1 MTPKKQV
8 SPAIRILRGERDASA
23 RATHLEAATR
33 KFLVTTNERKQ
44 MSTKTN
50 FKRIALVAVAA
61 LGMGVLSSVPS
72 QAVGNADSL
81 TVTAG
86 TQYTT
91 ATGGTLVADSGTAAT
106 AAFQFLGGATQDTYT
121 LVASLKSAPA
131 TSSALPFLML
141 DTSTMAGVSA
151 SGGNVVDTA
160 TTGAWLSTKFDTMT
174 SNSNILITN
183 LNSSRVATAGVA
195 YAKFKV
201 MITDPTVAGTYVV
214 TIKSTP
220 TDAASSDSV
229 PDAGTDVTIT
239 VSGATTAASSTYS
252 KAQLNLG
259 ATWQGVSTAAGVD
272 SSVAVANTASATAK
286 AVIRVVLADALDVKT
301 YANESLTVTT
311 SVGTVGL
318 LSAGSLGKSVVLN
331 YTAGATG
338 VDIGVY
344 ADGTAGTASITISTT
359 NVTFGAKS
367 VTFYSTTSSKIVATK
382 KANTMGLGSNASV
395 VLGKATDANG
405 NTVGADATST
415 GVYAYS
421 SNTAVISDSGTAC
434 VYNSTYQIHECALTG
449 VTAGTANITLRN
461 SATAGAASTVNSTEA
476 ISVTVST
483 GVPTSLKMEWNK
495 ATYAPGEKAVL
506 SIWAVDAAGKPV
518 GPQTISNLINAS
530 GISTSSGFVAGSSSS
545 TVTIPNTTTSYTLA
559 TTSALLGASLASA
572 EPTAQITVYMPFA
585 GGSVSVSATGGA
597 SLPAAA
603 QATKVTATATVTDSG
618 AAALAAVTA
627 LATTVASL
635 KTLITTLTN
644 LVLKIQKKVKA

>member
-1 MTPKKQV
+1 
-8 SPAIRILRGERDASA
+8 
-23 RATHLEAATR
+23 
-33 KFLVTTNERKQ
+33 

-72 QAVGNADSL
+72 QAAGNADSL
-81 TVTAG
+81 TLVAG

-91 ATGGTLVADSGTAAT
+91 AAGGTLVADSGTAAT
-106 AAFQFLGGATQDTYT
+106 ATFQFLASDAALDTYT

-131 TSSALPFLML
+131 ASSALPFLML
-141 DTSTMAGVSA
+141 DTSTIGGTSAAAGDVVDSTTA
-151 SGGNVVDTA
+151 NGSTWRSTRFDTFTANSNIFIRNHLSGAGAAGDTA
-160 TTGAWLSTKFDTMT
+160 TT
-174 SNSNILITN
+174 
-183 LNSSRVATAGVA
+183 GVA

-201 MITDPTVAGTYVV
+201 MITNPTVAGTYVV

-220 TDAASSDSV
+220 SDASSTDSV

-239 VSGATTAASSTYS
+239 VSGSTTAASSIYS
-252 KAQLNLG
+252 KAQLTSG
-259 ATWQGVSTAAGVD
+259 ATWAGVSTATGVD
-272 SSVAVANTASATAK
+272 SSVAVANTASTTAK
-286 AVIRVVLADALDVKT
+286 AVIRVVLADASNVKT

-318 LSAGSLGKSVVLN
+318 LSAGSLGKSVVLV
-331 YTAGATG
+331 YTPGASGT
-338 VDIGVY
+338 DIGIY
-344 ADGTAGTASITISTT
+344 ADGTAGTATITISTT
-359 NVTFGAKS
+359 NVTFASKT
-367 VTFYSTTSSKIVATK
+367 VTFFSTTSSKIVATK
-382 KANTMGLGSNASV
+382 KANTMGIGSNASV

-405 NTVGADATST
+405 ATVGADATST

-421 SNTAVISDSGTAC
+421 SNTAVVSDSGTAC

-495 ATYAPGEKAVL
+495 ATYAPGEKAIL
-506 SIWAVDAAGKPV
+506 SVWAVDAAGKPV

-530 GISTSSGFVAGSSSS
+530 GMSTTSGFVAGSSSS
-545 TVTIPNTTTSYTLA
+545 TVGIPNSTTSYALT

-572 EPTAQITVYMPFA
+572 EPTFQTTVYMPFA
-585 GGSVSVSATGGA
+585 GGTVSVSATGGA

-603 QATKVTATATVTDSG
+603 QAIKVTATATVTDSG

>member
-1 MTPKKQV
+1 
-8 SPAIRILRGERDASA
+8 
-23 RATHLEAATR
+23 
-33 KFLVTTNERKQ
+33 

-72 QAVGNADSL
+72 QAAGNADSL
-81 TVTAG
+81 TLVAG
-86 TQYTT
+86 SQYTT
-91 ATGGTLVADSGTAAT
+91 AAGGTLVADSGTAAT
-106 AAFQFLGGATQDTYT
+106 ATFQFLGGSALDTYT

-141 DTSTMAGVSA
+141 DTSTMAGTSA
-151 SGGNVVDTA
+151 AAGNVVDSTTA
-160 TTGAWLSTKFDTMT
+160 ATGTWRSYKFDTFT
-174 SNSNILITN
+174 ANSNIFIRN
-183 LNSSRVATAGVA
+183 QNAGAETAVSGIA

-201 MITDPTVAGTYVV
+201 MIDAPTVAGTYVV

-220 TDAASSDSV
+220 SDATSTDSV
-229 PDAGTDVTIT
+229 PDAGVDVTIT

-252 KAQLNLG
+252 KAQLNQG

-272 SSVAVANTASATAK
+272 SSVAVANTASTTAK

-311 SVGTVGL
+311 TVGTVGL

-331 YTAGATG
+331 YTPGATG
-338 VDIGVY
+338 TDIGIY

-359 NVTFGAKS
+359 NVTFAPKT
-367 VTFYSTTSSKIVATK
+367 VTFFSTTSSKIVATK
-382 KANTMGLGSNASV
+382 KSNTMGIGSNASV

-405 NTVGADATST
+405 NVVGADATST

-434 VYNSTYQIHECALTG
+434 VYNTTWQIHECALTG

-483 GVPTSLKMEWNK
+483 GIPTSLKMEWNK
-495 ATYAPGEKAVL
+495 ATYAPGEKATL
-506 SIWAVDAAGKPV
+506 SVWAVDAAGKPV

-530 GISTSSGFVAGSSSS
+530 GMSTTAGFVAGSASS
-545 TVTIPNTTTSYTLA
+545 TVTIPNTTTSYELKTR
-559 TTSALLGASLASA
+559 SALLGDSLASA

-585 GGSVSVSATGGA
+585 GGSVSVSATGGS

-603 QATKVTATATVTDSG
+603 QAVKVTATATVTDSG
-618 AAALAAVTA
+618 AAALAAVNA

-635 KTLITTLTN
+635 RTLITTLTN

>member
-1 MTPKKQV
+1 
-8 SPAIRILRGERDASA
+8 
-23 RATHLEAATR
+23 
-33 KFLVTTNERKQ
+33 

-50 FKRIALVAVAA
+50 FKRIALVAIAA
-61 LGMGVLSSVPS
+61 LGLGVLSSVPS
-72 QAVGNADSL
+72 QAVGNSDLL
-81 TVTAG
+81 TVVTG

-91 ATGGTLVADSGTAAT
+91 AAGGTTAADSGTAASAT
-106 AAFQFLGGATQDTYT
+106 FSYLAGAALDTYT
-121 LVASLKSAPA
+121 LTISLKSGPA
-131 TSSALPFLML
+131 GSTSLPFLLL
-141 DTSTMAGVSA
+141 DTHSVAG
-151 SGGNVVDTA
+151 
-160 TTGAWLSTKFDTMT
+160 
-174 SNSNILITN
+174 
-183 LNSSRVATAGVA
+183 VATAAASPVDTNAVVGDLSVKNDTFTANSSVFVRNTGSAAGVVS
-195 YAKFKV
+195 AKFRV
-201 MITDPTVAGTYVV
+201 MMYNPTVAGTYVV
-214 TIKSTP
+214 NITSDP
-220 TDAASSDSV
+220 SVSGSSDSV
-229 PDAGTDVTIT
+229 AATGTDVTIT
-239 VSGATTAASSTYS
+239 VSASDTVASAVYS
-252 KAQLNLG
+252 KAQLTLG
-259 ATWQGVSTAAGVD
+259 ATWKGVSTAAGVD
-272 SSVAVANTASATAK
+272 SSVAVANTASTTAK

-301 YANESLTVTT
+301 YANESVTVTT

-331 YTAGATG
+331 YTPGATG
-338 VDIGVY
+338 TDIGIY
-344 ADGTAGTASITISTT
+344 ADGTAGTATITISTT
-359 NVTFGAKS
+359 NVTFASKT
-367 VTFYSTTSSKIVATK
+367 VTFFSTTSTKIVATK
-382 KANTMGLGSNASV
+382 KSNTMGIGSNASV

-405 NTVGADATST
+405 ATVGADATST

-434 VYNSTYQIHECALTG
+434 VYNTTWQIHECALTG

-530 GISTSSGFVAGSSSS
+530 GISTSAGFVAGSSAT
-545 TVTIPNTTTSYTLA
+545 TVVIPTTTASYELKTR
-559 TTSALLGASLASA
+559 SALLGDSVPSA
-572 EPTAQITVYMPFA
+572 EPTAQLTVYMPFA

-603 QATKVTATATVTDSG
+603 QAVKVTATATVTDSG

>member
-1 MTPKKQV
+1 
-8 SPAIRILRGERDASA
+8 
-23 RATHLEAATR
+23 
-33 KFLVTTNERKQ
+33 

-81 TVTAG
+81 TVATG

-91 ATGGTLVADSGTAAT
+91 AAGGSIIADSGTAAT
-106 AAFQFLGGATQDTYT
+106 AAFQFLAGSGFDTYT

-131 TSSALPFLML
+131 ANTRLPML
-141 DTSTMAGVSA
+141 VVDTVTMAGVSA
-151 SGGNVVDTA
+151 ATSRVVSVGVDTV
-160 TTGAWLSTKFDTMT
+160 KNKNDTITANT
-174 SNSNILITN
+174 SVLIAN
-183 LNSSRVATAGVA
+183 AAASSAATAGVA

-201 MITDPTVAGTYVV
+201 MIAEPTVAGTYVV
-214 TIKSTP
+214 NIKSTP
-220 TDAASSDSV
+220 SDASSSDSV
-229 PDAGTDVTIT
+229 PAEGTDVTIT

-272 SSVAVANTASATAK
+272 SSVAVANTASTTAK

-311 SVGTVGL
+311 TVGNVGL
-318 LSAGSLGKSVVLN
+318 LSAGSTGKSVVLN
-331 YTAGATG
+331 YTPGATG
-338 VDIGVY
+338 TDIGIY
-344 ADGTAGTASITISTT
+344 ADGTAGTATITISST
-359 NVTFGAKS
+359 NVTFAPKT
-367 VTFYSTTSSKIVATK
+367 VTFFSTTSTKIVATK
-382 KANTMGLGSNASV
+382 KSNTMGIGSNASV

-405 NTVGADATST
+405 AAVGADATST

-421 SNTAVISDSGTAC
+421 SNTAVVSDSGTAC
-434 VYNSTYQIHECALTG
+434 VYNPTYQIHECALTG
-449 VTAGTANITLRN
+449 VTAGTASITLRN
-461 SATAGAASTVNSTEA
+461 SATAGAASTVNSAEA
-476 ISVTVST
+476 ITVTVST

-495 ATYAPGEKAVL
+495 TTYAPGEKAIL
-506 SIWAVDAAGKPV
+506 SVWAVDAEGKPV

-530 GISTSSGFVAGSSSS
+530 GISTSAAFVAGSSST
-545 TVTIPNTTTSYTLA
+545 TVVLPNTTVSYELKTR
-559 TTSALLGASLASA
+559 SALLGDSLAST
-572 EPTAQITVYMPFA
+572 EPTNQITVYMPYA

-603 QATKVTATATVTDSG
+603 QAVKVTATATVTDSG
-618 AAALAAVTA
+618 AAALAAVNA

>member
-1 MTPKKQV
+1 MTPNKQV
-8 SPAIRILRGERDASA
+8 SPAVRILRGERDASA

-72 QAVGNADSL
+72 QAVGNSDSL
-81 TVTAG
+81 TVVAG

-91 ATGGTLVADSGTAAT
+91 AAGGTTVADSGTAASAT
-106 AAFQFLGGATQDTYT
+106 FAYLAGAALDTYT
-121 LVASLKSAPA
+121 LTISLKSSPTGN
-131 TSSALPFLML
+131 TSLPFLLL
-141 DTSTMAGVSA
+141 DTHSV
-151 SGGNVVDTA
+151 GG
-160 TTGAWLSTKFDTMT
+160 
-174 SNSNILITN
+174 
-183 LNSSRVATAGVA
+183 VATAAASPVDTDAAVGALSAKNDTFTANSSVFVRNTGGAAVA
-195 YAKFKV
+195 AVSAKFRV
-201 MITDPTVAGTYVV
+201 MMFNPTLAGTYVV
-214 TIKSTP
+214 NITSDP
-220 TDAASSDSV
+220 SVAGSSDSV
-229 PDAGTDVTIT
+229 AATGTDVTIT
-239 VSGATTAASSTYS
+239 VSAATTAASSVYS
-252 KAQLNLG
+252 KAQLTSG

-272 SSVAVANTASATAK
+272 SSVAVASTASTTAK

-331 YTAGATG
+331 YTPGATG
-338 VDIGVY
+338 TDIGIY
-344 ADGTAGTASITISTT
+344 ADGTAGTATITISST
-359 NVTFGAKS
+359 NVTFGSKT
-367 VTFYSTTSSKIVATK
+367 VTFYSTTSTKIVATK
-382 KANTMGLGSNASV
+382 KSNTMGVGSNASV

-405 NTVGADATST
+405 ATVGADATST

-421 SNTAVISDSGTAC
+421 SNTAVVSDSGTAC

-461 SATAGAASTVNSTEA
+461 SATAGAASTVNSAEVVT
-476 ISVTVST
+476 VTVST

-495 ATYAPGEKAVL
+495 TTYAPGEKAIL
-506 SIWAVDAAGKPV
+506 SVWAVDAAGKPV

-530 GISTSSGFVAGSSSS
+530 GISTTSGFVAGSSSS
-545 TVTIPNTTTSYTLA
+545 TVTIPNTTVSYELKTR
-559 TTSALLGASLASA
+559 SALLGDSLAST
-572 EPTAQITVYMPFA
+572 EPTNQITVYMPFA

-603 QATKVTATATVTDSG
+603 QTVKVTATATVTDSG

>member
-1 MTPKKQV
+1 
-8 SPAIRILRGERDASA
+8 
-23 RATHLEAATR
+23 
-33 KFLVTTNERKQ
+33 

-81 TVTAG
+81 TVVTG

-91 ATGGTLVADSGTAAT
+91 AAGGTLVADSGTAAT
-106 AAFQFLGGATQDTYT
+106 AAFQFLAGSGALDTYT

-131 TSSALPFLML
+131 ASSALPFLML
-141 DTSTMAGVSA
+141 DTSTMAGASA
-151 SGGNVVDTA
+151 AAGNVVDT
-160 TTGAWLSTKFDTMT
+160 TTADASTWRSTQFETFT
-174 SNSNILITN
+174 ANSNIFIRN
-183 LNSSRVATAGVA
+183 HNAAAATAVAGVA

-201 MITDPTVAGTYVV
+201 MITNPTVAGTYVV
-214 TIKSTP
+214 NIKSTP
-220 TDAASSDSV
+220 SDASSSDSV
-229 PDAGTDVTIT
+229 PAEGTDVTIT

-272 SSVAVANTASATAK
+272 SSVAVANTASTTAK

-311 SVGTVGL
+311 TVGNVGL
-318 LSAGSLGKSVVLN
+318 LSAGSTGKSVVLN
-331 YTAGATG
+331 YTPGATG
-338 VDIGVY
+338 TDIGIY
-344 ADGTAGTASITISTT
+344 ADGTAGTATITISST
-359 NVTFGAKS
+359 NVTFAPKT
-367 VTFYSTTSSKIVATK
+367 VTFFSTTSTKIVATK
-382 KANTMGLGSNASV
+382 KSNTMGIGSNASV
-395 VLGKATDANG
+395 VLGKA
-405 NTVGADATST
+405 
-415 GVYAYS
+415 
-421 SNTAVISDSGTAC
+421 
-434 VYNSTYQIHECALTG
+434 
-449 VTAGTANITLRN
+449 
-461 SATAGAASTVNSTEA
+461 AGAASTVNSAEA
-476 ISVTVST
+476 ITVTVST

-495 ATYAPGEKAVL
+495 TTYAPGEKAIL
-506 SIWAVDAAGKPV
+506 SVWAVDAEGKPV

-530 GISTSSGFVAGSSSS
+530 GISTSAAFVAGSSST
-545 TVTIPNTTTSYTLA
+545 TVVLPNTTVSYELKTR
-559 TTSALLGASLASA
+559 SALLGDSLAST
-572 EPTAQITVYMPFA
+572 EPTNQITVYMPYA

-603 QATKVTATATVTDSG
+603 QAVKVTATATVTDSG
-618 AAALAAVTA
+618 AAALAAVNA

>member
-1 MTPKKQV
+1 MTPNKQV
-8 SPAIRILRGERDASA
+8 SSVIRISQEERDASA

-50 FKRIALVAVAA
+50 FKRIALVAIAA

-72 QAVGNADSL
+72 QAVGNSDLL
-81 TVTAG
+81 TVVAG
-86 TQYTT
+86 TQNTT
-91 ATGGTLVADSGTAAT
+91 AAGGTTVADSGTAASAT
-106 AAFQFLGGATQDTYT
+106 FSYLAGAALDTYT
-121 LVASLKSAPA
+121 LTISLKSSPTGN
-131 TSSALPFLML
+131 TSLPFLLL
-141 DTSTMAGVSA
+141 DTHSVGAAATAAASPVDTDAVVGALSAKNDTFTANSSVFVRNTGSAVAAVSA
-151 SGGNVVDTA
+151 
-160 TTGAWLSTKFDTMT
+160 KF
-174 SNSNILITN
+174 
-183 LNSSRVATAGVA
+183 RVMM
-195 YAKFKV
+195 FN
-201 MITDPTVAGTYVV
+201 PTLAGTYVV
-214 TIKSTP
+214 NITSDP
-220 TDAASSDSV
+220 SVAGSSDSV
-229 PDAGTDVTIT
+229 AATGTDVTIT
-239 VSGATTAASSTYS
+239 VSAATTAASSTYS

-272 SSVAVANTASATAK
+272 SSVAVANTASTTAK

-331 YTAGATG
+331 YTPGATG
-338 VDIGVY
+338 TDIGIY
-344 ADGTAGTASITISTT
+344 ADGTAGTATITISST
-359 NVTFGAKS
+359 NVTFGAKT
-367 VTFYSTTSSKIVATK
+367 VTFYSTTSAKIVATK
-382 KANTMGLGSNASV
+382 KSNTMGVGSNASV

-405 NTVGADATST
+405 NVVGADATST

-421 SNTAVISDSGTAC
+421 SNTAVVSDSGTAC
-434 VYNSTYQIHECALTG
+434 VYNTTWQIHECALTG

-461 SATAGAASTVNSTEA
+461 SATAGAASTVNSAEVIT
-476 ISVTVST
+476 VTVST

-495 ATYAPGEKAVL
+495 TTYAPGEKAVL
-506 SIWAVDAAGKPV
+506 SVWAVDAAGKPV
-518 GPQTISNLINAS
+518 PPQTISNLINGS
-530 GISTSSGFVAGSSSS
+530 YIGTSAAFVAGSSAT
-545 TVTIPNTTTSYTLA
+545 TVGLPNTAVSYELKTR
-559 TTSALLGASLASA
+559 SALLGDSTPST
-572 EPTAQITVYMPFA
+572 EPTNQITVYMPFA

-603 QATKVTATATVTDSG
+603 QTVKVTATATVTDSG